1 MTEITL
7 NRDDILVGAPD
18 QGTTGAIFSAPLGTK
33 LPGMPS
39 EELDPAFVG
48 SGYVDEEGVTITP
61 EKSEEGI
68 KDWNLDEVRKML
80 TEFKNSVAWAHL
92 STSKESLTNY
102 FGEGNVTVTAATDTH
117 GNIIKATL
125 NAKERSIGSAICSCG
140 ACPPTHGN
148 IIKATLN
155 AKEHPRKAWVWRM
168 KDGEHR
174 VLIVA
179 PEAQIGEV
187 GELGLKKSSPMTWPV
202 TLTTF
207 PDAEGNHLYFYF
219 DDGQVL
225 VAKGTSTTTDPAGA
239 TPTGEEAAA

>member
-61 EKSEEGI
+61 ENSEEGI

-117 GNIIKATL
+117 GNIIKAM
-125 NAKERSIGSAICSCG
+125 
-140 ACPPTHGN
+140 
-148 IIKATLN
+148 LN